1 MRKKTKKK
9 NKLLLLL
16 LPFIFAIFLSL
27 ESDFYNNLKTNLFP
41 TLEESQQNYE
51 ETLSSPSTDLTVYFL
66 DVGQADSI
74 MIGNDNQYMLIDAG
88 NNEDGEKLVTYF
100 QNKKIEKFSY
110 IVATHPHEDHIGGMD
125 DIINNF
131 DVENFYMPDVV
142 TTTKTFEDVLDA
154 LEQKSLYFE
163 TPEIGS
169 NFQLGNAKIE
179 VIYVGND
186 SSDLNSS
193 SIVLKLTYGEISF
206 LFTGDATSEVEST
219 IINKNLN
226 SNVLK
231 VAHHGSKYSSNS
243 TFLNKVN
250 PQYAI
255 VSVGANN
262 SYNHPDDIVLER
274 LKKMNTQIY
283 RTDESGTIIFKT
295 DGKNIDISTEK
306 TDTNGNE

>member
-1 MRKKTKKK
+1 MKKK
-9 NKLLLLL
+9 NVINILIGIAVV
-16 LPFIFAIFLSL
+16 FYIIFGTSALDDIKNSTASVINAG
-27 ESDFYNNLKTNLFP
+27 EQEAAEVNSG
-41 TLEESQQNYE
+41 EE
-51 ETLSSPSTDLTVYFL
+51 LMVYFL

-74 MIGNDNQYMLIDAG
+74 MIENDNQYMLIDAG

-131 DVENFYMPDVV
+131 DIENFYMPDVV

-169 NFQLGNAKIE
+169 NFQLGNANIE

-206 LFTGDATSEVEST
+206 LFTGDATSEVENT

-231 VAHHGSKYSSNS
+231 VQTQS
-243 TFLNKVN
+243 
-250 PQYAI
+250 I
-255 VSVGANN
+255 
-262 SYNHPDDIVLER
+262 
-274 LKKMNTQIY
+274 NT
-283 RTDESGTIIFKT
+283 
-295 DGKNIDISTEK
+295 
-306 TDTNGNE
+306 